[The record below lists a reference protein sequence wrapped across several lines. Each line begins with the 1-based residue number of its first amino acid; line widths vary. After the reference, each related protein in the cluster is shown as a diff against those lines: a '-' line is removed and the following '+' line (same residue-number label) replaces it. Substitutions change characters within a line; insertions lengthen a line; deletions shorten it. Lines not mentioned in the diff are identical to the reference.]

1 VWWLYVTWLPLYLYN
16 ARGFDLKKI
25 GMFAWLPFL
34 TADAGSL
41 LGGWLSGHLISRGW
55 TTDRARKAVMVGG
68 ALFMT
73 AGIPAA
79 FSGNAFVAL
88 GFISLVTFGFQAW
101 INNVQTLPSDFFPQ
115 QAVGAVAGLGGVG
128 AGIGSII
135 YVLAT
140 GWVVDH
146 FSYNPIL
153 IIASLLPIL
162 GTVILFIL
170 GGRIEKIRITN
181 AT

>member
-1 VWWLYVTWLPLYLYN
+1 
-16 ARGFDLKKI
+16 
-25 GMFAWLPFL
+25 MFAWLPFL
-34 TADAGSL
+34 TADVGSL
-41 LGGWLSGHLISRGW
+41 LGGWLSGYLISRGW
-55 TTDRARKAVMVGG
+55 TTDRARKAVIVVG
-68 ALFMT
+68 ALCMT

-79 FSGNAFVAL
+79 FAGDAFAAL

-115 QAVGAVAGLGGVG
+115 QAIGAVAGLGGVG

-146 FSYNPIL
+146 FSYSPIL
-153 IIASLLPIL
+153 IIASVLPLL
-162 GTVILFIL
+162 GTVILFTL
-170 GGRIEKIRITN
+170 GGRIQTLTITN
-181 AT
+181 ET